1 MDYIPYGMYYGCSG
15 IKEIVIPEN
24 IKEIGR
30 YAYYG
35 LSEISEL
42 EIPEQVEKI
51 EDSAFGGM
59 SSLKKIKLPIDYQYL
74 YAAGIPFRDCPV
86 QEICYSRGKT
96 GVMPDVS
103 TSWGDPNCY
112 VRRLEYKVSDSLR
125 KVTFEE
131 GVTRIGA
138 YAYYGWKENNSN
150 LTEVRLPDS
159 LTSIGDHAFS
169 RQESLE
175 NIEIPENVTEIG
187 AAAFA
192 QCSANLI
199 LWSEKNSVTETYAT
213 INNIAFKAINYPY
226 LKYDNIEELTPGQDY
241 QFAATVYTG
250 INESTDKVTWN
261 VAGAVSNDT
270 IIDLSGLLSVAAN
283 ERAKELTVLAA
294 YGEEISSAKFA
305 VKVNEHEHTYEYQI
319 TKAAT
324 CTEVGTGTYT
334 CSICDDS
341 YIEDIPALGHDYGNW
356 IITKEATY
364 TEEGIEEQI
373 CSRDSSH
380 TQTRSIPKLKVPLS
394 ACEIQLSDAAYVYD
408 GTEKKPAVTVIYNGV
423 VLTEGVDYILLYTN
437 NINPGTAMIT
447 AEAMENSSYTGSI
460 QASFEI
466 RPAMDENTVTV
477 QPNAFKGCS
486 NLMNLKIRATVT
498 EIGDQAFADCKNLR
512 SVYFYGNCPK
522 IGKDIFKNV
531 KATVYYPYKDIT
543 WTLDKFQNYG
553 GTITW
558 CPWNPQTGKPEKRD
572 LTNGRIMVNVK
583 NLIYNGKAQTPQ
595 VTVKDGSRTLQPGRD
610 YTVSYKNNVKAGTAV
625 ATVTGKG
632 SYGGSISARF
642 TIGKANNVIK
652 VSDINRNFSA
662 KKQTVSSGVRV
673 YGGAKLVYASNNKS
687 VRVDKSGKITI
698 AGNYVGKAVITVK
711 ASETSCYK
719 AVSKK
724 FNVTVKPATTAISR
738 AVNSAR
744 NTITVSW
751 KTNKTCSGY
760 AVQYST
766 DKNFKRGVKTVY
778 IGRNSTSRVNL
789 TRLSKGKTY
798 YIRIASYKK
807 IGNAKIYSSWSK
819 VKYMKVRK

>member
-1 MDYIPYGMYYGCSG
+1 M
-15 IKEIVIPEN
+15 
-24 IKEIGR
+24 
-30 YAYYG
+30 
-35 LSEISEL
+35 
-42 EIPEQVEKI
+42 
-51 EDSAFGGM
+51 
-59 SSLKKIKLPIDYQYL
+59 
-74 YAAGIPFRDCPV
+74 
-86 QEICYSRGKT
+86 
-96 GVMPDVS
+96 
-103 TSWGDPNCY
+103 
-112 VRRLEYKVSDSLR
+112 
-125 KVTFEE
+125 
-131 GVTRIGA
+131 
-138 YAYYGWKENNSN
+138 
-150 LTEVRLPDS
+150 
-159 LTSIGDHAFS
+159 
-169 RQESLE
+169 
-175 NIEIPENVTEIG
+175 
-187 AAAFA
+187 
-192 QCSANLI
+192 
-199 LWSEKNSVTETYAT
+199 
-213 INNIAFKAINYPY
+213 
-226 LKYDNIEELTPGQDY
+226 
-241 QFAATVYTG
+241 
-250 INESTDKVTWN
+250 
-261 VAGAVSNDT
+261 
-270 IIDLSGLLSVAAN
+270 AAN